1 VISSL
6 FQGDSGAGRRGVAVV
21 GDPVERGVADRDGRD
36 ALRAGALDLDVFFF
50 AVRAFGRGFAAVRR
64 VRFGAALRR
73 AVPLR
78 ATELFRAV
86 WLPRVALRFFDDA
99 RELLRVLRIRPAD
112 DREVFREPP
121 RPAFFV
127 FLAT

>member
-1 VISSL
+1 
-6 FQGDSGAGRRGVAVV
+6 
-21 GDPVERGVADRDGRD
+21 
-36 ALRAGALDLDVFFF
+36 LRAGALDLDVFFF
-50 AVRAFGRGFAAVRR
+50 AVRAFGRGFAPLR
-64 VRFGAALRR
+64 VLFGAALRR
-73 AVPLR
+73 AGPLR

-86 WLPRVALRFFDDA
+86 RLPRVGLRFFDDA
-99 RELLRVLRIRPAD
+99 RELLRVLRVRPAD

>member
-6 FQGDSGAGRRGVAVV
+6 FQGDSGAGRRGAAVV
-21 GDPVERGVADRDGRD
+21 GDPDERGVADRDGRE

-50 AVRAFGRGFAAVRR
+50 AVRAFGRGFASLRI
-64 VRFGAALRR
+64 RFGAALRR

-78 ATELFRAV
+78 ATELLRAV
-86 WLPRVALRFFDDA
+86 RLPRAVLRFFDDA
-99 RELLRVLRIRPAD
+99 RELLRVLRVRPAD